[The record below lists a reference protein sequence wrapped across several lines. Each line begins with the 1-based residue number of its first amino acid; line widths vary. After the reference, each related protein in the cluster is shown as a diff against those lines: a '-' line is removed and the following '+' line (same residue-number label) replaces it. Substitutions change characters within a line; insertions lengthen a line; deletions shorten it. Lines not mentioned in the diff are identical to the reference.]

1 MSFPVGLA
9 GCDAKPLETCIRTNT
24 SVPNT
29 NGHKNHKD
37 DLKIPLQK
45 TLKLPEIYPR
55 SDTGRGRPV
64 EIDRNGSVSTTR
76 GAGSKDLGDGRG
88 FGGCEVG
95 AEEGET
101 GSEVPRR
108 RHPCSLA
115 RSAAAETE
123 TLGCGWM
130 EIGDEAAGEM
140 VLRSARKKREATLCP
155 RGVGGSG
162 Q

>member
-1 MSFPVGLA
+1 M
-9 GCDAKPLETCIRTNT
+9 
-24 SVPNT
+24 
-29 NGHKNHKD
+29 
-37 DLKIPLQK
+37 DLFQL
-45 TLKLPEIYPR
+45 LR
-55 SDTGRGRPV
+55 
-64 EIDRNGSVSTTR
+64 R

-95 AEEGET
+95 AEEREA

-115 RSAAAETE
+115 RSAAVETE
-123 TLGCGWM
+123 TLGCGWE
-130 EIGDEAAGEM
+130 EIGGEEAGEV

-162 Q
+162 QQGQTTSPQPSGPAQRAVS